1 MAFTSTFT
9 LQVSAM
15 FLLLI
20 SSTRMSWCRSGLV
33 LAIHLKRPYAF
44 DKKNKST
51 CMGEE
56 IMMM

>member
-20 SSTRMSWCRSGLV
+20 SSTRMSCRSGLV